1 MWRALPRLFR
11 HKAVSKTPAI
21 LKEQAPA
28 VSGGYAVV
36 AVQQGRRSQSLR
48 MSPPEEHSPQFPTQ
62 QPKLPLLQPLLSSRI
77 VVSVPQ
83 LEQQQRHLVRR
94 QVIPPVPLAISLY
107 SSLVQ
112 PQEK

>member
-36 AVQQGRRSQSLR
+36 AVQQGRRSRSLR

-62 QPKLPLLQPLLSSRI
+62 QPKLPLLQPPLLSSRI

-83 LEQQQRHLVRR
+83 LEQQQRHLVDR
-94 QVIPPVPLAISLY
+94 QVRPPAPLVPLAISLY

-112 PQEK
+112 

>member
-1 MWRALPRLFR
+1 
-11 HKAVSKTPAI
+11 
-21 LKEQAPA
+21 
-28 VSGGYAVV
+28 
-36 AVQQGRRSQSLR
+36 

-62 QPKLPLLQPLLSSRI
+62 QPKLPLLQQPLLSSRI

-83 LEQQQRHLVRR
+83 LEQQLRHLVRR
-94 QVIPPVPLAISLY
+94 QVRPHVPLAISLY